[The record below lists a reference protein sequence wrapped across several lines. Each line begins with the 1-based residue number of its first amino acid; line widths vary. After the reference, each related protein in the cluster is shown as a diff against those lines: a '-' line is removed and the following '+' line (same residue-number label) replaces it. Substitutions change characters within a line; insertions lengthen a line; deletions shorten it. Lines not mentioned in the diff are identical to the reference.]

1 MWWELDLS
9 ALETVAVQAVRD
21 AVQARQLVVID
32 EIGPMEIRSAIFR
45 DVVNEALDSEVPLLA
60 TIFARSLPSTNAIKS
75 RSDVLLIEV
84 RPDNRDRLISELSER
99 IQALNRG

>member
-1 MWWELDLS
+1 MKL
-9 ALETVAVQAVRD
+9 T
-21 AVQARQLVVID
+21 
-32 EIGPMEIRSAIFR
+32 PMEIRSAIFR

-60 TIFARSLPSTNAIKS
+60 TIFARSLPFTNAIKS

-99 IQALNRG
+99 IQAANRG

>member
-1 MWWELDLS
+1 MKL
-9 ALETVAVQAVRD
+9 T
-21 AVQARQLVVID
+21 
-32 EIGPMEIRSAIFR
+32 PMEIRSAIFR

-60 TIFARSLPSTNAIKS
+60 TIFARSLPFTNAIKS

-99 IQALNRG
+99 IQALNRS